1 MANLMAPL
9 FKKEMWLVLDTDID
23 QALFSLL
30 VMVDDW
36 MMHALGY
43 DGISFRLLE
52 PMVRA
57 KFMSTWV
64 KWVKKK

>member
-1 MANLMAPL
+1 M
-9 FKKEMWLVLDTDID
+9 LDTDID

-64 KWVKKK
+64 KWVKKKIGWEQKDDLIDRQ